1 MAKTRKPLDRRLA
14 AIVSMDVEGYS
25 RHMGEDE
32 VGTLE
37 VLTNHRAAIGKL
49 IKGYKGR
56 IVGTA
61 GDSVLAEFASAV
73 NAVQCASEIQSE
85 LKKRNKSLDPARQ
98 LNFRIGINVGDV
110 IPEGDDIY
118 GDGVNIA
125 ARLEALAEPGGICIS
140 STVYEQ
146 VVNKLPLGF
155 DFLGAKRVKNIET
168 PVQVYRVMLDG
179 TRGTLHAAAR
189 PGAADAEPAARSDK
203 AVDPAAR
210 SDRARLTVL
219 ILCLLLGL
227 WGGHRFYVGR
237 PKSAILQ
244 ILTIGGLTF
253 WVLYDLI
260 LILVGDF
267 EDGDGA
273 KIKKW
278 IG

>member
-1 MAKTRKPLDRRLA
+1 MAHNSKPVERRLA

-25 RHMGEDE
+25 RLMGEDE

-37 VLTNHRAAIGKL
+37 VLSDYRAAIKGL
-49 IKGYKGR
+49 IERHKGR

-61 GDSVLAEFASAV
+61 GDSILAEFASAV
-73 NAVQCASEIQSE
+73 NAVESASQIQSE
-85 LKKRNKSLDPARQ
+85 LKARNKNLEPNRQ
-98 LNFRIGINVGDV
+98 LKFRVGINVGDV
-110 IPEGDDIY
+110 ILEGDDIF

-125 ARLEALAEPGGICIS
+125 ARLEKMADAGGICIS

-155 DFLGAKRVKNIET
+155 DFIGEKRVKNIEA
-168 PVQVYRVMLDG
+168 PVQVFRVMLEGDKGPVHPPPHMGMPGDG
-179 TRGTLHAAAR
+179 Q
-189 PGAADAEPAARSDK
+189 AARSEK
-203 AVDPAAR
+203 
-210 SDRARLTVL
+210 ARLTVL

-237 PKSAILQ
+237 KKSAIMQ

-253 WVLYDLI
+253 WMLYDLI

-278 IG
+278 VG

>member
-1 MAKTRKPLDRRLA
+1 MAKTAKPVDRRLA

-37 VLTNHRAAIGKL
+37 VLNNHRAAISDL
-49 IKGYKGR
+49 IDGHKGR

-73 NAVQCASEIQSE
+73 NAVQCASEIQTE
-85 LKKRNKSLDPARQ
+85 LKKRNKKLEPSRQ
-98 LNFRIGINVGDV
+98 LNFRIGINVGD
-110 IPEGDDIY
+110 IILEGDDIY

-125 ARLEALAEPGGICIS
+125 ARLEALADPGGICIS

-146 VVNKLPLGF
+146 VVDKLPLGF
-155 DFLGAKRVKNIET
+155 DFLGAKQVKNIKT

-179 TRGTLHAAAR
+179 NRGRRHAVPR
-189 PGAADAEPAARSDK
+189 RGGTAADPAARSDK
-203 AVDPAAR
+203 A
-210 SDRARLTVL
+210 RLIVL

-237 PKSAILQ
+237 KKSAILQ
-244 ILTIGGLTF
+244 ILTIGGLSI
-253 WVLYDLI
+253 WMLYDLI